1 MNEYLSNCWSC
12 EKLSQVE
19 IDYLV
24 NSNYCVLFYI
34 LQSNRCY
41 CISNKHHELFNT
53 WGGVPYKRN
62 VTSLCNLPCPGDDDD
77 RCGSLEKPSSESEI
91 ILTVYIYVQEQIG
104 KYTIDLIYWW
114 LLTSREHL
122 YWWQSITYLMNI
134 LNGIVFIDV
143 VEKIYK

>member
-1 MNEYLSNCWSC
+1 VSL
-12 EKLSQVE
+12 VE
-19 IDYLV
+19 QD
-24 NSNYCVLFYI
+24 LFTFYG
-34 LQSNRCY
+34 
-41 CISNKHHELFNT
+41 ISPPDFCNVVFLKFT
-53 WGGVPYKRN
+53 WGGVPFKRN

-122 YWWQSITYLMNI
+122 Y
-134 LNGIVFIDV
+134 
-143 VEKIYK
+143 